1 MRPTIEK
8 VCFKV
13 SVKTDGGF
21 YPRGSVLFAPF
32 AADVMAEIEAG
43 NTIEVLW
50 DSSLAIDGEPLSAE
64 KSSPSEVKER
74 YPKVKKVSVLVD
86 DKDQLE
92 AYITMLDPALNFDR
106 RKSVKTL
113 RKQVKEM
120 VLQKARDYGQVLD
133 PLLGIDVLM
142 REFSDLQ
149 AAEKAIEE
157 DI

>member
-8 VCFKV
+8 VRFKV

-50 DSSLAIDGEPLSAE
+50 DSSLAIDGSPVD
-64 KSSPSEVKER
+64 KSSLSEKQ
-74 YPKVKKVSVLVD
+74 PVKKVSVLVD

-92 AYITMLDPALNFDR
+92 AYITMLDPAVNFDR
-106 RKSVKTL
+106 RKSVKRL
-113 RKQVKEM
+113 KKQVIQM
-120 VLQKARDYGQVLD
+120 VLQKAQEYGQVLD
-133 PLLGIDVLM
+133 PALGIDVLM
-142 REFSDLQ
+142 REFSDIQ
-149 AAEKAIEE
+149 AVEKAIEE